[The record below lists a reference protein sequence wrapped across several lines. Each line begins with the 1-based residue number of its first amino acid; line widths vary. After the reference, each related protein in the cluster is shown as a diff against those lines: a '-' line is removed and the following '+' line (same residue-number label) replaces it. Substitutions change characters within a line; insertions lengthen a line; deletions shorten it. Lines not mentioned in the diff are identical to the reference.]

1 MMSVRCIKIFRCL
14 AIILLLLTVSCE
26 PTPRSGENKTL
37 EITSTVT
44 PLRVQ
49 GSTWQQGDAIGVF
62 CPTLDAEN
70 IQYTTE
76 DNGTS
81 AKFSSSSESI
91 AIPFGDKTHALQA
104 YYPYQSGIEKT
115 YPIDITTL
123 EHPLMWAGGSV
134 KYSSP
139 TVGLA
144 FAYKVSQITIKI
156 DASALTRKPSSA
168 GSVRLVGVMTKG
180 QMKISDGSLTNEPT
194 TADLSLTNGTFDLN
208 THSWSATKYI
218 LVGQPLNDLTVK
230 VTLDDLTYTAT
241 LPKGASTEHAVAG
254 RNYKYTIRLTGDTSK
269 VNLDG
274 EGATIEGVSEEE
286 IESTDAR
293 PTGEQKTP
301 APSSVIEISGVSGGA
316 INLPTEGG
324 RSSFTVST
332 TEDQQITAT
341 TEADWVTLSSTSLRS
356 STTHQG
362 ATTIII
368 ETTANDTP
376 QERSANI
383 TLTVGK
389 ESRTIRLIQPSRS
402 ISEPNP
408 LGNGSGTAP
417 YSVAKALEVS
427 PSGKK
432 GIWIQGYIVGTFWVD
447 NSGKNYSLIR
457 EAPFASGVILLADT
471 PGEQDLKKL
480 IAIQLNSENKAI
492 NASLSLQSHP
502 GNLDKKVAVE
512 GTFSRYSSSIFLGL
526 TLPTV
531 YRLL

>member
-1 MMSVRCIKIFRCL
+1 MRIKIFRCL

-76 DNGTS
+76 DNGIS

-144 FAYKVSQITIKI
+144 FTYKVSQITIKI

-168 GSVRLVGVMTKG
+168 GSVRLIGVMTKG

-362 ATTIII
+362 ATTVII

-376 QERSANI
+376 QERSAKI
-383 TLTVGK
+383 TLIAGK

-432 GIWIQGYIVGTFWVD
+432 DIWIQGYIVGTFRVD
-447 NSGKNYSLIR
+447 KSGTYHLVR

-480 IAIQLNSENKAI
+480 IAIHLNSKNKAV
-492 NASLSLQSHP
+492 NASLNLQSHP
-502 GNLDKKVAVE
+502 GNLDKKIAVE

-526 TLPTV
+526 TLPTD
-531 YRLL
+531 YRFL